1 MKYSLNVC
9 CMNLSC
15 SRLVQVIP
23 IILNPIDD
31 RENKSP
37 ICKTNSYEIVQNSL
51 KIFYLDIWNWA
62 FPLYFLLYIVNVWV
76 CRLLLPPLIGVRDKE
91 EQRDK
96 CHVWQLVSFGL
107 NSLYDTN
114 YSLSPHKS
122 YYYWAWRIW
131 EADIFLLYLGKDLI
145 LWGISFRLWKKKNT
159 ALFSKRTS
167 IT

>member
-1 MKYSLNVC
+1 MKCIFWTNEKLSLIVA
-9 CMNLSC
+9 LS
-15 SRLVQVIP
+15 SSVFIYYFKVQSSIGHLAWLFDSGKS
-23 IILNPIDD
+23 IIF
-31 RENKSP
+31 RG
-37 ICKTNSYEIVQNSL
+37 NS
-51 KIFYLDIWNWA
+51 WC
-62 FPLYFLLYIVNVWV
+62 PLYFLLYIVNVWV
-76 CRLLLPPLIGVRDKE
+76 CRLLLPPLISVRDKE

-122 YYYWAWRIW
+122 CYYWALRIW
-131 EADIFLLYLGKDLI
+131 EADIFSLFLGKNKDLI

-159 ALFSKRTS
+159 ALFSKRTW